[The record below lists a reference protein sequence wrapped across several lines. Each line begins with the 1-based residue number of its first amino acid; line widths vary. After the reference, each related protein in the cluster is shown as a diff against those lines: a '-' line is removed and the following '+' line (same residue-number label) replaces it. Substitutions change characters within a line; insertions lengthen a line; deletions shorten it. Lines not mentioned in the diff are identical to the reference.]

1 MRTYGKRSLRGA
13 ADKAAGQKVESRDAV
28 LWDVLLPER
37 VCRCKIQGSGEL
49 IIARFPQNWATV
61 PEWAKPGQA
70 VRIAH
75 RGGVRGYIEVVGFGR
90 AIPTPVS
97 GSATPT
103 PETPIDAIMAGC
115 LIKAIP
121 QTPRMNVYVT
131 TGWVRFG
138 GEEYMVPAVA
148 MASGNVFKMDMG
160 IAMGEA
166 AGVFNVSAP
175 SAGQFRNDLFSL
187 SPSLVVTKTAGAA
200 FTTTESKPALP
211 GGHLPI
217 GYLLM
222 RGGQTVITATDI
234 GQVWSVPVPAS
245 IDAAAVDNG
254 TAWSIVASVKD
265 QYGNA
270 ITTPLGWNL
279 TATIASGDGSIAP
292 TSGNTGSSSSFTF
305 TYTEGTAGTLV
316 GIEVTLS
323 QGQYYA
329 YGQALLQ
336 L

>member
-1 MRTYGKRSLRGA
+1 MRTYGKRLIRGA
-13 ADKAAGQKVESRDAV
+13 ADKATKQAAESRDAV
-28 LWDVLLPER
+28 LWDVLLTER
-37 VCRCKIQGSGEL
+37 VCRCKIQGSSEL

-75 RGGVRGYIEVVGFGR
+75 RGGIRGYIEVVGFGR

-97 GSATPT
+97 GNATPT
-103 PETPIDAIMAGC
+103 PDTPNDAILAGC

-121 QTPRMNVYVT
+121 QTARMSVYVT
-131 TGWVRFG
+131 TGWARFG
-138 GEEYMVPAVA
+138 GVEYLVPAVA
-148 MASGNVFKMDMG
+148 MASGNAFKMNMG
-160 IAMGEA
+160 IAMGDV
-166 AGVFNVSAP
+166 AGVFNISAP
-175 SAGQFRNDLFSL
+175 SAGQFRYDLFSL
-187 SPSLVVTKTAGAA
+187 SPSLIVTRTAGAA
-200 FTTTESKPALP
+200 FTTVESKPALP
-211 GGHLPI
+211 GGHLST
-217 GYLLM
+217 GYLLV
-222 RGGQTVITATDI
+222 RGGQTVITASDI

-245 IDAAAVDNG
+245 IDTAATDNG
-254 TAWSIVASVKD
+254 GTWSIVASVKD

-270 ITTPLGWNL
+270 VTSTLGWEL
-279 TATIASGDGSIAP
+279 SATIASGDGSIAP
-292 TSGNTGSSSSFTF
+292 TSGNTGSGSDCTF

-316 GIEVTLS
+316 IMEFVLS

>member
-28 LWDVLLPER
+28 LWDVLLSER

-49 IIARFPQNWATV
+49 VVARFPQNWASV

-103 PETPIDAIMAGC
+103 PETPSDAILEGC

-121 QTPRMNVYVT
+121 QSPRMSVYVT
-131 TGWVRFG
+131 TGWARFS
-138 GEEYMVPAVA
+138 GEELAVPAVA
-148 MASGNVFKMDMG
+148 MAAASAFKMDMG

-166 AGVFNVSAP
+166 AGVFNISAP
-175 SAGQFRNDLFSL
+175 GAGQFRYDLFSL
-187 SPSLVVTKTAGAA
+187 SSSLVVTRTTGAA
-200 FTTTESKPALP
+200 FTITESKPALP

-217 GYLLM
+217 GYLLV
-222 RGGQTVITATDI
+222 RGGQTVIAASDI
-234 GQVWSVPVPAS
+234 GQVWSAPVPAS
-245 IDAAAVDNG
+245 IDTTATDNG
-254 TAWSIVASVKD
+254 EEWSIVAGVKD
-265 QYGNA
+265 QYGNG
-270 ITTPLGWNL
+270 ITTPFGWNL
-279 TATIASGDGSIAP
+279 SASIASGDGSIAP
-292 TSGNTGSSSSFTF
+292 ASGNTGSGSSFSF

-316 GIEVTLS
+316 QIEFALS
-323 QGQYYA
+323 QGDQSA

>member
-1 MRTYGKRSLRGA
+1 MRTYGKRLLRGA
-13 ADKAAGQKVESRDAV
+13 ADKATKQAVESRDAV
-28 LWDVLLPER
+28 LWDILLSER
-37 VCRCKIQGSGEL
+37 VCRCKIQGSSEL

-103 PETPIDAIMAGC
+103 PSTPDNAILAGC
-115 LIKAIP
+115 LLKAIP
-121 QTPRMNVYVT
+121 QTPGMSVYVT
-131 TGWVRFG
+131 AGRARFG
-138 GEEYMVPAVA
+138 GVEYTVPAVA
-148 MASGNVFKMDMG
+148 MASSSAFKMNMG
-160 IAMGEA
+160 MAMGDV
-166 AGVFNVSAP
+166 AGVFTISAP
-175 SAGQFRNDLFSL
+175 SAGQFRYDLFSL
-187 SPSLVVTKTAGAA
+187 SPTLVVTKTIGAA
-200 FTTTESKPALP
+200 FTTAESKPALP

-217 GYLLM
+217 SCLLV
-222 RGGQTVITATDI
+222 RGGQTVITAADI
-234 GQVWSVPVPAS
+234 GQSWSAPVPAS
-245 IDAAAVDNG
+245 IATTATDNG

-270 ITTPLGWNL
+270 ITTSLGWNI
-279 TATIASGDGSIAP
+279 TAIIASGDGNIAP
-292 TSGNTGSSSSFTF
+292 ASGNTGSGSSFTF

-316 GIEVTLS
+316 NIEFMVS
-323 QGQYYA
+323 QGEYYA

>member
-1 MRTYGKRSLRGA
+1 MRTYGKRLIRGA
-13 ADKAAGQKVESRDAV
+13 ADKATKQAAESRDAV
-28 LWDVLLPER
+28 LWDVLLAER
-37 VCRCKIQGSGEL
+37 VCRCKIQGSSEL
-49 IIARFPQNWATV
+49 VIARFPQNWATV

-75 RGGVRGYIEVVGFGR
+75 RGGIRGYIEVVGFGR

-97 GSATPT
+97 GNATPT
-103 PETPIDAIMAGC
+103 PDTPNDAILAGC

-121 QTPRMNVYVT
+121 QTARMSVYVT
-131 TGWVRFG
+131 TGWARFG
-138 GEEYMVPAVA
+138 GVEYMVPAVT
-148 MASGNVFKMDMG
+148 MAVGSVFKMNMG

-166 AGVFNVSAP
+166 AGVFNISAP
-175 SAGQFRNDLFSL
+175 SAGQFRYDLFSL
-187 SPSLVVTKTAGAA
+187 SPSLIVTKTAGAA
-200 FTTTESKPALP
+200 FTTVESKPALP
-211 GGHLPI
+211 SGHLPI

-222 RGGQTVITATDI
+222 RGGQTVITAADI
-234 GQVWSVPVPAS
+234 GQIWSAPVPAS
-245 IDAAAVDNG
+245 IATTATDNG
-254 TAWSIVASVKD
+254 TTWSIVASVKD

-270 ITTPLGWNL
+270 ITTSLGWNI

-292 TSGNTGSSSSFTF
+292 ASGNTGSGSSFTF

-316 GIEVTLS
+316 NIEFTLS
-323 QGQYYA
+323 QGEYYA

>member
-1 MRTYGKRSLRGA
+1 MRMYGKRLIRGA
-13 ADKAAGQKVESRDAV
+13 ADKATKQAVESRDAV
-28 LWDVLLPER
+28 LWDILLPER
-37 VCRCKIQGSGEL
+37 ICRCKIQGSNEL

-75 RGGVRGYIEVVGFGR
+75 RGGIRGYIEVVGFGR

-103 PETPIDAIMAGC
+103 TATPDNAILVGC

-121 QTPRMNVYVT
+121 QTPGMNVYIS
-131 TGWVRFG
+131 TGRARFSG
-138 GEEYMVPAVA
+138 VEYTVPAVKM
-148 MASGNVFKMDMG
+148 MAGSAFKMNMG

-166 AGVFNVSAP
+166 AGVFSISAP
-175 SAGQFRNDLFSL
+175 SSGQFRYDLFSL

-200 FTTTESKPALP
+200 FTTTESKPTLP
-211 GGHLPI
+211 SGHLAI
-217 GYLLM
+217 GYLLI
-222 RGGQTVITATDI
+222 RGGQTVITAADI
-234 GQVWSVPVPAS
+234 AQIWSAPVPVS
-245 IDAAAVDNG
+245 ITTSTTDNG
-254 TAWSIVASVKD
+254 TTWSIVASVKD

-270 ITTPLGWNL
+270 IATSLGWN
-279 TATIASGDGSIAP
+279 IAAAISSGDGTIAP
-292 TSGNTGSSSSFTF
+292 ASGNTGSGNSTTF
-305 TYTEGTAGTLV
+305 IYTEGTAGTLV
-316 GIEVTLS
+316 VIELTLS
-323 QGQYYA
+323 QGEQYA